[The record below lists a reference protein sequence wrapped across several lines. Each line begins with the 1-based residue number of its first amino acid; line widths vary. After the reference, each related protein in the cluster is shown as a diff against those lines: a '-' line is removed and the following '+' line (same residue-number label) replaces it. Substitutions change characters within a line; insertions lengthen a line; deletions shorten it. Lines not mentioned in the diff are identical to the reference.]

1 MTTLRLEA
9 IEVRYGQI
17 TALTG
22 VSLEV
27 KAGEIVTLIGANG
40 AGKTTTLNSIS
51 GFLRPASGA
60 IWLGD
65 QRIDGMDPERI
76 VDLGIVQVPEG
87 RRVFA
92 GLTVEDNLKVGA
104 TRWYRWRS
112 SLSADLARVYEM
124 FPRLRE
130 RRKQLAWSLSGGEQ
144 QMLALGRA
152 LMGRPSVLLLDEP
165 SLGLAPN
172 ITQELMRTIV
182 SLNRAGIT
190 ILLVEQDAHA
200 ALKIASRGYALEL
213 GSVALSGACKDLRED
228 PRIRQIYL
236 GA

>member
-1 MTTLRLEA
+1 MTTLRLEG

-17 TALTG
+17 MALHG

-27 KAGEIVTLIGANG
+27 EAGEMVTLIGANG
-40 AGKTTTLNSIS
+40 AGKTTTLNAIS
-51 GFLRPASGA
+51 GFLRPNSGA

-65 QRIDGMDPERI
+65 RRIDGMDPEQI

-104 TRWYRWRS
+104 TRWYRWRQ
-112 SLSADLARVYEM
+112 SLSADLGRIYEM
-124 FPRLRE
+124 FPRLFE

-152 LMGRPSVLLLDEP
+152 LMGRPSFLLLDEP

-182 SLNRAGIT
+182 SLNRAGT
-190 ILLVEQDAHA
+190 TVLLVEQDAHA

-213 GSVALSGACKDLRED
+213 GSIALSGACKDLRED

>member
-1 MTTLRLEA
+1 MTTLRVEA

-17 TALTG
+17 TALNG

-27 KAGEIVTLIGANG
+27 KAGEMVTLIGANG
-40 AGKTTTLNSIS
+40 AGKTTTLNAIS
-51 GFLRPASGA
+51 GFLKPMTGA

-65 QRIDGMDPERI
+65 RRIDGMDPESI

-104 TRWYRWRS
+104 TRWHRWRR
-112 SLSADLARVYEM
+112 SLTADLDRVFEM
-124 FPRLRE
+124 FPRLLE
-130 RRKQLAWSLSGGEQ
+130 RRRQLAWSLSGGEQ

-152 LMGRPSVLLLDEP
+152 LMARPNVLLLDEP

-172 ITQELMRTIV
+172 VTQELMRTIV
-182 SLNRAGIT
+182 SLNRAGT
-190 ILLVEQDAHA
+190 TVLLVEQDAHA

-213 GSVALSGACKDLRED
+213 GSVALSGLCKDLRED

>member
-1 MTTLRLEA
+1 MTTLRLES

-17 TALTG
+17 TALHG
-22 VSLEV
+22 ISLEV
-27 KAGEIVTLIGANG
+27 RAGEMVTLIGANG
-40 AGKTTTLNSIS
+40 AGKSTTLNAIS
-51 GFLRPASGA
+51 GFLKPATGA

-65 QRIDGMDPERI
+65 RRIDGMDPERI
-76 VDLGIVQVPEG
+76 VELGIVQVPEG

-104 TRWYRWRS
+104 TRWYRWRGNLTS
-112 SLSADLARVYEM
+112 DLDRVFEM
-124 FPRLRE
+124 FPRLLE

-152 LMGRPSVLLLDEP
+152 LMARPSLLLLDEP

-172 ITQELMRTIV
+172 VTQELMRTIV
-182 SLNRAGIT
+182 SLNQAGT
-190 ILLVEQDAHA
+190 TVLLVEQDAHA

>member
-1 MTTLRLEA
+1 MTTLRLEG

-17 TALTG
+17 TALNG

-27 KAGEIVTLIGANG
+27 AAGEMVTLIGANG
-40 AGKTTTLNSIS
+40 AGKTTTLNAIS
-51 GFLRPASGA
+51 GFLKPKSGA

-65 QRIDGMDPERI
+65 RRIDGLEPEQI

-104 TRWYRWRS
+104 TRWYSWRKN
-112 SLSADLARVYEM
+112 LSADLGRIYEM
-124 FPRLRE
+124 FPRLFE
-130 RRKQLAWSLSGGEQ
+130 RRRQLAWSLSGGEQ

-152 LMGRPSVLLLDEP
+152 LMARPSFLLLDEP

-182 SLNRAGIT
+182 SLNRTGT
-190 ILLVEQDAHA
+190 TVLLVEQDAHA

>member
-1 MTTLRLEA
+1 MTTLRLEG

-17 TALTG
+17 TALNG

-27 KAGEIVTLIGANG
+27 AAGEMVTLIGANG
-40 AGKTTTLNSIS
+40 AGKTTTLNAIS
-51 GFLRPASGA
+51 GFLKPANGA

-65 QRIDGMDPERI
+65 RRIDGMDPEQI

-112 SLSADLARVYEM
+112 NLTADLDRVFEM
-124 FPRLRE
+124 FPRLLE

-152 LMGRPSVLLLDEP
+152 LMSRPNFLLLDEP

-182 SLNRAGIT
+182 SLNRAGT
-190 ILLVEQDAHA
+190 TVLLVEQDANT

-213 GSVALSGACKDLRED
+213 GSVALSGECKDLRED

>member
-1 MTTLRLEA
+1 MTTLRLEG

-17 TALTG
+17 AALHG

-27 KAGEIVTLIGANG
+27 EPGEMVTLIGANG
-40 AGKTTTLNSIS
+40 AGKTTTLNAIS
-51 GFLRPASGA
+51 GFLKPKSGA

-65 QRIDGMDPERI
+65 RRIDGMDPEQI

-104 TRWYRWRS
+104 TRWYRWRK
-112 SLSADLARVYEM
+112 SLSSDLGRIYEM
-124 FPRLRE
+124 FPRLFE
-130 RRKQLAWSLSGGEQ
+130 RRRQLAWSLSGGEQ

-152 LMGRPSVLLLDEP
+152 LMGRPSFLLLDEP

-182 SLNRAGIT
+182 SLNKAGT
-190 ILLVEQDAHA
+190 TVLLVEQDAHA

-213 GSVALSGACKDLRED
+213 GCVALSGACKDLRED

>member
-1 MTTLRLEA
+1 MTTLRIDN
-9 IEVRYGQI
+9 IEVKYDQVR
-17 TALTG
+17 ALKG

-27 KAGEIVTLIGANG
+27 RAGEMVTLIGANG

-51 GFLRPASGA
+51 GFLKPAKGA

-65 QRIDGMDPERI
+65 RRIDPMDPEEI
-76 VDLGIVQVPEG
+76 VALGIVQVPEG

-104 TRWYRWRS
+104 TRWYRWRRN
-112 SLSADLARVYEM
+112 LSADLDRIFAM
-124 FPRLRE
+124 FPRLHE
-130 RRKQLAWSLSGGEQ
+130 RRNQLAWSLSGGEQ

-152 LMGRPSVLLLDEP
+152 LMARPSILLLDEP

-172 ITQELMRTIV
+172 ITQELFRTIIT
-182 SLNRAGIT
+182 LNREGMT
-190 ILLVEQDAHA
+190 VLLVEQDAHA
-200 ALKIASRGYALEL
+200 ALRIAGRGYALEL
-213 GSVALSGACKDLRED
+213 GNVALSGDCKDLRSD

>member
-1 MTTLRLEA
+1 MTTLRLEG

-17 TALTG
+17 MALHG
-22 VSLEV
+22 ISLEV
-27 KAGEIVTLIGANG
+27 KAGEMVTLIGANG
-40 AGKTTTLNSIS
+40 AGKTTTLNAIS
-51 GFLRPASGA
+51 GFLRPVRGA

-65 QRIDGMDPERI
+65 RRIDGMEPERI

-92 GLTVEDNLKVGA
+92 GLSVEDNLKVGA
-104 TRWYRWRS
+104 TRWCGWRS
-112 SLSADLARVYEM
+112 SLTADLDRVFEM
-124 FPRLRE
+124 FPRLLE
-130 RRKQLAWSLSGGEQ
+130 RRRQLAWSLSGGEQ

-152 LMGRPSVLLLDEP
+152 LMGRPGFLLLDEP

-182 SLNRAGIT
+182 SLNRAGTT

-213 GSVALSGACKDLRED
+213 GHVALSGACKELRED

>member
-1 MTTLRLEA
+1 MTKLRIDG
-9 IEVRYGQI
+9 IEVRYGQV
-17 TALTG
+17 TALKE

-27 KAGEIVTLIGANG
+27 NAGEMVTLIGANG
-40 AGKTTTLNSIS
+40 AGKTTTLNAIS
-51 GFLRPASGA
+51 GFLRPVKGS

-65 QRIDGMDPERI
+65 RRINGMDPEKI
-76 VDLGIVQVPEG
+76 VELGIVQVPEG

-104 TRWYRWRS
+104 TRWLGWRGN
-112 SLSADLARVYEM
+112 LNADLARIFEM
-124 FPRLRE
+124 FPRLLE

-152 LMGRPSVLLLDEP
+152 LMARPSILLLDEP

-172 ITQELMRTIV
+172 ITQELFRTIV
-182 SLNRAGIT
+182 GLNREGT
-190 ILLVEQDAHA
+190 TVLLVEQDAHA

-213 GSVALSGACKDLRED
+213 GSVALSGECRDLRAD

>member
-1 MTTLRLEA
+1 MTTLRLDG

-17 TALTG
+17 TALSG
-22 VSLEV
+22 ISLEV
-27 KAGEIVTLIGANG
+27 RAGEMVTLIGANG
-40 AGKTTTLNSIS
+40 AGKTSTLNTIS
-51 GFLRPASGA
+51 GFLKPAAGG

-76 VDLGIVQVPEG
+76 VGLGIVQVPEG

-104 TRWYRWRS
+104 TRWYRWRR
-112 SLSADLARVYEM
+112 SLAADLDRVFEM
-124 FPRLRE
+124 FPRLLE

-152 LMGRPSVLLLDEP
+152 LMARPNILLLDEP
-165 SLGLAPN
+165 SLGLAPKV
-172 ITQELMRTIV
+172 TQDLMRTITA
-182 SLNRAGIT
+182 LNQAGT
-190 ILLVEQDAHA
+190 TVLLVEQDAHA

-213 GSVALSGACKDLRED
+213 GSVALSGACRDLRED

>member
-1 MTTLRLEA
+1 MTTLRLEG

-17 TALTG
+17 TALRN

-27 KAGEIVTLIGANG
+27 KTGEMVTLIGANG
-40 AGKTTTLNSIS
+40 AGKTTTLNAIS
-51 GFLRPASGA
+51 GFLKPVNGA

-65 QRIDGMDPERI
+65 RRIDGLEPEQI
-76 VDLGIVQVPEG
+76 VDLGIIQVPEG

-104 TRWYRWRS
+104 TRWLGWRGN
-112 SLSADLARVYEM
+112 LDADLDRIFEM
-124 FPRLRE
+124 FPRLQE
-130 RRKQLAWSLSGGEQ
+130 RRRQLAWSLSGGEQ

-152 LMGRPSVLLLDEP
+152 LMGRPKFLLLDEP

-172 ITQELMRTIV
+172 ITQELMRTIA
-182 SLNRAGIT
+182 SLNRAGT
-190 ILLVEQDAHA
+190 TVLLVEQDAHA
-200 ALKIASRGYALEL
+200 ALRIAGRGYALEL

>member
-1 MTTLRLEA
+1 MTTLRLEG

-17 TALTG
+17 TALHG
-22 VSLEV
+22 VSVEV
-27 KAGEIVTLIGANG
+27 KAGEMVTLIGANG
-40 AGKTTTLNSIS
+40 AGKTTILNAIS
-51 GFLRPASGA
+51 GFLKPVTGA

-65 QRIDGMDPERI
+65 RRIDGMDPERV
-76 VDLGIVQVPEG
+76 VDLGIIQVPEG

-104 TRWYRWRS
+104 TRWYRWRN
-112 SLSADLARVYEM
+112 SLSADLDRVFEM
-124 FPRLRE
+124 FPRLLE

-152 LMGRPSVLLLDEP
+152 LMGRPNFLLLDEP

-182 SLNRAGIT
+182 TLNQTGT
-190 ILLVEQDAHA
+190 TVLLVEQDAHA

>member
-1 MTTLRLEA
+1 MTTLRLEG

-17 TALTG
+17 TALHG

-27 KAGEIVTLIGANG
+27 KAGEMVTLIGANG
-40 AGKTTTLNSIS
+40 AGKTTTLNAIS
-51 GFLRPASGA
+51 GFLKPVTGA

-65 QRIDGMDPERI
+65 RRIDGMDPERI

-112 SLSADLARVYEM
+112 SLSADLDRVFRM
-124 FPRLRE
+124 FPRLLE

-152 LMGRPSVLLLDEP
+152 LMGRPDLLVLDEP

-172 ITQELMRTIV
+172 IRQELMRTIV
-182 SLNRAGIT
+182 SLNQTGT
-190 ILLVEQDAHA
+190 TVLLVEQDAHA

-213 GSVALSGACKDLRED
+213 GSVVLSGACKDLRED

>member
-1 MTTLRLEA
+1 MTTLRLEG

-17 TALTG
+17 MALNG
-22 VSLEV
+22 ISLEV
-27 KAGEIVTLIGANG
+27 KAGEMVTLIGANG
-40 AGKTTTLNSIS
+40 AGKTTTLNAIS
-51 GFLRPASGA
+51 GFLKPVSGA

-65 QRIDGMDPERI
+65 RRIDGMDPERI

-104 TRWYRWRS
+104 TRWYRWRN
-112 SLSADLARVYEM
+112 SLTADLDRVYEM
-124 FPRLRE
+124 FPRLFE

-152 LMGRPSVLLLDEP
+152 LMGRPSFLLLDEP

-182 SLNRAGIT
+182 SLNRAGTT

-213 GSVALSGACKDLRED
+213 GNVALSGACKDLRED

>member
-1 MTTLRLEA
+1 MTTLRVEG

-17 TALTG
+17 KALNG

-27 KAGEIVTLIGANG
+27 KPGEMVTLIGANG
-40 AGKTTTLNSIS
+40 AGKTTTLNAIS
-51 GFLRPASGA
+51 GFLKPVTGG

-65 QRIDGMDPERI
+65 RRIDGLEPEQI
-76 VDLGIVQVPEG
+76 VDLGIIQVPEG

-104 TRWYRWRS
+104 TRWFGWRS
-112 SLSADLARVYEM
+112 SLKADLGRVFEM
-124 FPRLRE
+124 FPRLLE

-152 LMGRPSVLLLDEP
+152 LMGRPNFLLLDEP

-182 SLNRAGIT
+182 ALNRAGT
-190 ILLVEQDAHA
+190 TVLLVEQDAHA

-213 GSVALSGACKDLRED
+213 GSVALSGACKNLRED

>member
-1 MTTLRLEA
+1 MTTLRLEG

-17 TALTG
+17 TALRG
-22 VSLEV
+22 VSVEV
-27 KAGEIVTLIGANG
+27 KAGEMVTLIGANG
-40 AGKTTTLNSIS
+40 AGKTTTLNAIS
-51 GFLRPASGA
+51 GFLKPVTGA

-65 QRIDGMDPERI
+65 RRIDGMDPERI
-76 VDLGIVQVPEG
+76 VDLGIIQVPEG

-104 TRWYRWRS
+104 TRWYRWRN
-112 SLSADLARVYEM
+112 SLSADLDRVFEM
-124 FPRLRE
+124 FPRLLE

-152 LMGRPSVLLLDEP
+152 LMGRPNLLLLDEP

-182 SLNRAGIT
+182 SLNQTGT
-190 ILLVEQDAHA
+190 TVLLVEQDAYA

>member
-1 MTTLRLEA
+1 MTTLRLENL
-9 IEVRYGQI
+9 EVRYGQI
-17 TALTG
+17 TALHG

-27 KAGEIVTLIGANG
+27 EAGEMVTLIGANG
-40 AGKTTTLNSIS
+40 AGKTTTLNAIS
-51 GFLRPASGA
+51 GFLKPVTGA

-65 QRIDGMDPERI
+65 RRIDGMDPERI
-76 VDLGIVQVPEG
+76 VELGIVQVPEG

-104 TRWYRWRS
+104 TRWYRWGS
-112 SLSADLARVYEM
+112 NLAADLDRIFEM
-124 FPRLRE
+124 FPRLLE

-152 LMGRPSVLLLDEP
+152 LMARPSFLLLDEP

-172 ITQELMRTIV
+172 VTQELMRTIV
-182 SLNRAGIT
+182 ALNQSGT
-190 ILLVEQDAHA
+190 TVLLVEQDAHA

-213 GSVALSGACKDLRED
+213 GSVALSGACKDLRHD

>member
-1 MTTLRLEA
+1 MTTLRLENV
-9 IEVRYGQI
+9 EVRYGPV
-17 TALTG
+17 TALKG

-27 KAGEIVTLIGANG
+27 GAGEMVTLIGANG
-40 AGKTTTLNSIS
+40 AGKTTTLNAIS
-51 GFLRPASGA
+51 GFLNPVAGA

-65 QRIDGMDPERI
+65 RRIDGMDPERI

-104 TRWYRWRS
+104 TRWYRWRGN
-112 SLSADLARVYEM
+112 LTDDLERIFEM

-144 QMLALGRA
+144 QMLAVGRA
-152 LMGRPSVLLLDEP
+152 LMSRPTFLLLDEP

-172 ITQELMRTIV
+172 ITQELLKTIV
-182 SLNRAGIT
+182 ALNRSGT
-190 ILLVEQDAHA
+190 TVLLVEQDAHA
-200 ALKIASRGYALEL
+200 ALKIASRGYVLEL
-213 GSVALSGACKDLRED
+213 GSVALQGACKDLRED
-228 PRIRQIYL
+228 SRIRQIYL

>member
-1 MTTLRLEA
+1 MTTLRLDG

-17 TALTG
+17 TALHG
-22 VSLEV
+22 VSVEV
-27 KAGEIVTLIGANG
+27 KAGEMVTLVGANG
-40 AGKTTTLNSIS
+40 AGKTTTLNAIS
-51 GFLRPASGA
+51 GFLKPVTGA

-65 QRIDGMDPERI
+65 RRIDGMDPERI
-76 VDLGIVQVPEG
+76 VDLGIIQVPEG

-104 TRWYRWRS
+104 TRWYRWRN
-112 SLSADLARVYEM
+112 SLSADLDRVFEM
-124 FPRLRE
+124 FPRLLE

-152 LMGRPSVLLLDEP
+152 LMGRPKFLLLDEP

-182 SLNRAGIT
+182 SLNQTGTT